1 MGSNPRPQKSKKM
14 KDKEILPKYLDNQG
28 CNLASDMENNN
39 LKLNNMCKSMCKKS
53 LQRQEV
59 LFKKMCEL
67 TQMENERDK
76 IWDMPFIYQEE
87 RLMELDQQI
96 ILKQEEIS
104 MLQKELSLC
113 KCYQERQLLQG
124 LTYKKAG

>member
-1 MGSNPRPQKSKKM
+1 M

-28 CNLASDMENNN
+28 CNLASETGNNN

-53 LQRQEV
+53 LQRQED

-113 KCYQERQLLQG
+113 KCYQRQCRLQN
-124 LTYKKAG
+124 LTFKNAG